1 MREVTIRSPGSCG
14 EFIQGIYGGEPCL
27 VSCPIDMYASLTV
40 REGPPRA
47 FLPGKASLMYERIFE
62 EYAIPRGEK
71 HHIDVALRS
80 DIPLEKGMAS
90 STADIAAV
98 ALGLSAYFDLGM
110 DDRRIAEL
118 CIAIEPTD
126 NLMFPRLNLFN
137 HVDGDVLMD
146 FGESLEASILIVD
159 FAGRIN
165 TVGFHGQREGYGS
178 EDQRRFARVVR
189 HFREGV
195 AAGDLDWV
203 GGACT
208 ESARLN
214 QKILY
219 KPHLETLIDLCQSN
233 GGHGIV
239 TGHSGTV
246 IGVLYSKERFDYKGF
261 MTAFINA
268 VPPKDYEAIYL
279 RRVIPGGL
287 SIDQSKRKQEEL

>member
-126 NLMFPRLNLFN
+126 NLMFPRLNLFKPCGWGCA
-137 HVDGDVLMD
+137 HGLRGKPGGVHPHRGFRGADQHRGLPRPA
-146 FGESLEASILIVD
+146 GGLRILRTSAASP
-159 FAGRIN
+159 GW
-165 TVGFHGQREGYGS
+165 S
-178 EDQRRFARVVR
+178 R

-219 KPHLETLIDLCQSN
+219 KPHLETLIDLCQRN

-268 VPPKDYEAIYL
+268 VPPKDYEAIYHAPL
-279 RRVIPGGL
+279 
-287 SIDQSKRKQEEL
+287 